1 MASPPAEQDASPSLW
16 MKWRLPI
23 LVAVGI
29 LIVVFIL
36 YSAFGALLPII
47 ISVIVAEVLFP
58 IVAFIEK
65 RLPGYARYPR
75 AARIFSIAV
84 IYIAFLAIIVA
95 LILLTIPPIVQEA
108 REFVETVP
116 QIYEDVKATIEELS
130 EQYDQQ
136 VPDDIKAQVEEWAQS
151 LGGALGSAALSI
163 GTKTLSSLAGTV
175 SLLFGLAIVPFLLFY
190 LLKDKEELLDGMY
203 SILPENV
210 SRHTHNV
217 LSLIH
222 GVIGSYVRAQVISA
236 AIVGGFVFL
245 GLWALDI
252 SFALTL
258 GLLAGLLGLIPIIG
272 AFIGAAPALLVALA
286 TDPSKLIWV
295 ALLFIVVQFIE
306 SNIISPRIQGSAVRL
321 HPIFIMGTLVVAS
334 SIGGLWGVLVG
345 VPIVAASRDVF
356 VYFYKEWSDNGE
368 SVDQPDTEEAN
379 EDEKTAEAQSSTPNS
394 PATEA

>member
-1 MASPPAEQDASPSLW
+1 MASQESSDQQAPSLW
-16 MKWRLPI
+16 MKWRLPF

-58 IVAFIEK
+58 IVAFIER
-65 RLPGYARYPR
+65 RLPGHARYPR

-95 LILLTIPPIVQEA
+95 LILLTIPPMVQEA
-108 REFVETVP
+108 REFIETVP
-116 QIYEDVKATIEELS
+116 QIYEDVKATFDDLS
-130 EQYDQQ
+130 ERYNQE
-136 VPDDIKAQVEEWAQS
+136 VPDEIKAQVEEWAQS

-236 AIVGGFVFL
+236 SIVGGFVFL

-272 AFIGAAPALLVALA
+272 AFIGAAPAPLVA
-286 TDPSKLIWV
+286 V
-295 ALLFIVVQFIE
+295 
-306 SNIISPRIQGSAVRL
+306 
-321 HPIFIMGTLVVAS
+321 
-334 SIGGLWGVLVG
+334 
-345 VPIVAASRDVF
+345 
-356 VYFYKEWSDNGE
+356 
-368 SVDQPDTEEAN
+368 
-379 EDEKTAEAQSSTPNS
+379 
-394 PATEA
+394 

>member
-1 MASPPAEQDASPSLW
+1 MSSQSTEHSAEPSLW
-16 MKWRLPI
+16 MRWRLPL

-29 LIVVFIL
+29 LIVAFIL
-36 YSAFGALLPII
+36 YSALGALLPII

-65 RLPGYARYPR
+65 YLPGRERYPR

-84 IYIAFLAIIVA
+84 IYIAFLALVVA
-95 LILLTIPPIVQEA
+95 LILLTVPPIFQEA
-108 REFVETVP
+108 RDFVETVP
-116 QIYEDVKATIEELS
+116 QIYEDVKATIEDLS

-136 VPDDIKAQVEEWAQS
+136 VPDEIKAQVEEWAQS

-163 GTKTLSSLAGTV
+163 GTRTLSSLAGTV

-203 SILPENV
+203 SVLPENV

-222 GVIGSYVRAQVISA
+222 GVIGSYVRAQIISA
-236 AIVGGFVFL
+236 SIVGGFVFL

-252 SFALTL
+252 KFALTL

-295 ALLFIVVQFIE
+295 ALVFIVVQFIE

-321 HPIFIMGTLVVAS
+321 HPIFIMGTLIVAS
-334 SIGGLWGVLVG
+334 SIAGLWGVLIG
-345 VPIVAASRDVF
+345 VPVVAASRDVF
-356 VYFYKEWSDNGE
+356 VYFYKEWSGNGE
-368 SVDQPDTEEAN
+368 SSEQPDTEELDA
-379 EDEKTAEAQSSTPNS
+379 DEETAEAQSSS
-394 PATEA
+394 A